1 MLVEHVLCTLLRVC
15 SMEEG
20 EAGEFYDEYEGYG
33 SSTGIPQSLMRYSFS
48 GNGRQLSTNRS
59 VSFREAGLALAVR
72 AVHDS
77 YGRIEF
83 EARDV
88 CTECSKS
95 SHLQRYDPGLRHD
108 VRQVSMSLLMAVSS
122 SSTDDAALA
131 AATMARASFFGSVAP
146 WSISARGSALGNR
159 SDMLPILLLCRP
171 VTMGRL
177 TGDGKYPVW
186 IREEAETWVSRSQL
200 FCPA

>member
-1 MLVEHVLCTLLRVC
+1 MVAVER
-15 SMEEG
+15 
-20 EAGEFYDEYEGYG
+20 DELALE
-33 SSTGIPQSLMRYSFS
+33 QAERL
-48 GNGRQLSTNRS
+48 
-59 VSFREAGLALAVR
+59 EAGLALAVR